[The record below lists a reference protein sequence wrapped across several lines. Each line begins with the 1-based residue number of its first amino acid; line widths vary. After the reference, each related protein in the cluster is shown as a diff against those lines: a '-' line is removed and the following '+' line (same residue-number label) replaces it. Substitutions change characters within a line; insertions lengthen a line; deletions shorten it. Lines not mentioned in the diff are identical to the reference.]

1 MSPSTTRHA
10 VPAIVAAGV
19 RKSYA
24 SGAGR
29 MEILK
34 GIDLTVHRGE
44 LTLLMG
50 PSGSGKSTLMAVLAG
65 LARPDEGTVS
75 IMGTAIQDLTEAKL
89 NDIRLRHCGFIF
101 QGFNLF
107 SALNAFD
114 QVRLVLELTG
124 APARDVE
131 RRTRQALE
139 DVGLANKAHLRPG
152 ALSGGE
158 KQRVAIA
165 RALVK
170 RPALLF
176 ADEPTSALDRENGE
190 LVTRLLHRIA
200 HDHDAAV
207 LCVTHDSRLLPFADR
222 VLKIDDGR
230 LVADDRPGDLP
241 HYFESP

>member
-1 MSPSTTRHA
+1 
-10 VPAIVAAGV
+10 
-19 RKSYA
+19 
-24 SGAGR
+24 

-34 GIDLTVHRGE
+34 GIDLTIHRGE

-65 LARPDEGTVS
+65 LARPDQGTVS
-75 IMGTAIQDLTEAKL
+75 IMGTAIEDLSEAQV
-89 NDIRLRHCGFIF
+89 NDIRLRHCGFVF

-107 SALNAFD
+107 AALSAFD

-124 APARDVE
+124 APAHDVE
-131 RRTRQALE
+131 PRTRQALD
-139 DVGLANKAHLRPG
+139 DVGLGNKIHLRPG

-230 LVADDRPGDLP
+230 LVADDRPRDLP
-241 HYFESP
+241 PCLESP